1 MKRKRK
7 TPIFLV
13 IGISFLLAL
22 LSAYMHYYVLM
33 EADFLSAS
41 PKFEN
46 TDLDSLLLLK
56 RETSAALTGFSLTF
70 RDEGDLTGLLSS
82 SYFPVMS
89 PRVKTFILRC

>member
-7 TPIFLV
+7 TPISLV
-13 IGISFLLAL
+13 IAISFLLPL
-22 LSAYMHYYVLM
+22 LSAYLNYYALM

-56 RETSAALTGFSLTF
+56 REKFTAATGFSHTF
-70 RDEGDLTGLLSS
+70 RVAVDLIGYLFS
-82 SYFPVMS
+82 SYFPVMV
-89 PRVKTFILRC
+89 PQVKTLVLRC